1 MSKTSMACL
10 TPCFQRWLLLPTLV
24 LAGAAWMAGT
34 PAYGQGYTGASDG
47 SYTIYGGNN
56 PNAQASIEY
65 GSTPE
70 AYQSYQPQ
78 AQPQY
83 AQPYQGQA
91 YQGQASGYGYGGG
104 VAQPREYAPGTAP
117 APQSVPGPG
126 GASGWSGYP
135 QQAQPGQYVPQGST
149 MVGGYMMGDGTVF
162 VTEPPPP
169 PPAQFAVLVGSF
181 RLDQNANVASEQVV
195 SMGFNTYR
203 KTQYING
210 VPFVRIYAG
219 PFIDQNSANN
229 AFNHL
234 KAYLNFSGSIVP
246 FEPS

>member
-1 MSKTSMACL
+1 
-10 TPCFQRWLLLPTLV
+10 
-24 LAGAAWMAGT
+24 
-34 PAYGQGYTGASDG
+34 
-47 SYTIYGGNN
+47 
-56 PNAQASIEY
+56 
-65 GSTPE
+65 
-70 AYQSYQPQ
+70 
-78 AQPQY
+78 
-83 AQPYQGQA
+83 
-91 YQGQASGYGYGGG
+91 
-104 VAQPREYAPGTAP
+104 
-117 APQSVPGPG
+117 
-126 GASGWSGYP
+126 
-135 QQAQPGQYVPQGST
+135 